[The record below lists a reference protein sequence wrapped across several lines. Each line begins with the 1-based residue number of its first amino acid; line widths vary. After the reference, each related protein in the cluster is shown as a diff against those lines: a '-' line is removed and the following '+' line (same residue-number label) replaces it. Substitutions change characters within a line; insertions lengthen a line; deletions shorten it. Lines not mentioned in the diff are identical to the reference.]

1 MLSKGEK
8 SQELLLNGSN
18 YKSWCNSIL
27 DALTAIDPILLS
39 IIDASIFPQILI
51 GKISPMRK
59 ENACNTMLKQL
70 VY

>member
-39 IIDASIFPQILI
+39 IIDASIFP
-51 GKISPMRK
+51 KF
-59 ENACNTMLKQL
+59 
-70 VY
+70 